1 MLKRYRIYDWWW
13 NRRRRRTP
21 RDNPPRGV
29 LLISSGGLGDTV
41 LFAHVVERFAALARD
56 QEPVDVLLRS
66 DAMKMAFL
74 LPSRVAAIGVEF
86 ERLRRD
92 MDYRRQVTDSLFD
105 THYRLL
111 VHTDY
116 LRHPDLDEA
125 LAAAAHAPEA
135 AAMEPRSWPKYDALL
150 NRNRGLYGRL
160 FDSGPPIQNKV
171 LRWSRF
177 ADWLTG
183 TESPPPAAVLDP
195 SGLAPAASVDGPV
208 VVIQP
213 FSAVQRKQSP
223 PALYKRIIEGL
234 PPGTRVVI
242 TGAPGDLEANGDYQP
257 LLEMPLVEFDSSGF
271 AGLVPLLRAATL
283 VISVDTALMHLAVAV
298 GAPTLCLASAA
309 YVGEIVPY
317 DPAMQP
323 DNVHF
328 IYHSMPCEGCLGD
341 CILPAEDGMFPCV
354 ARLDEETVLG
364 RVHEMLT
371 RDPVSGADTAR

>member
-21 RDNPPRGV
+21 RNDPPRGV

-41 LFAHVVERFAALARD
+41 LFAHVVERFVALARAG
-56 QEPVDVLLRS
+56 EPVDVLLRS
-66 DAMKMAFL
+66 DAMKMAFV
-74 LPSRVAAIGVEF
+74 LPSNVSAIGVEF

-92 MDYRRQVTDSLFD
+92 MDYRREVTDNLFD

-125 LAAAAHAPEA
+125 LAAAAHAPDS
-135 AAMEPRSWPKYDALL
+135 AAMEPRPWRKYDTLL
-150 NRNRGLYGRL
+150 NRNRSLYGRL
-160 FDSGPPIQNKV
+160 FDSGPPNLNKV
-171 LRWSRF
+171 LRWAKF

-183 TESPPPAAVLDP
+183 TESAAPVCRLAGDV
-195 SGLAPAASVDGPV
+195 LAPAAGLDGPV

-213 FSAVQRKQSP
+213 FSAVKRKQSP
-223 PALYKRIIEGL
+223 PALFRRIIESL

-242 TGAPGDLEANGDYQP
+242 TGRERDLEANGDYRP
-257 LLEMPLVEFDSSGF
+257 LLEMPGVEFDGSGF
-271 AGLVPLLRAATL
+271 AGLVPLLRAAKL
-283 VISVDTALMHLAVAV
+283 VISADTALMHLAVAV

-317 DPAMQP
+317 DPAIAP
-323 DNVHF
+323 GNARF
-328 IYHSMPCEGCLGD
+328 IYHSMDCEGCLGA

-354 ARLDEETVLG
+354 ARLDQDRIIASVG
-364 RVHEMLT
+364 EMMASEA
-371 RDPVSGADTAR
+371 PAQ

>member
-13 NRRRRRTP
+13 NRRRHRTP
-21 RDNPPRGV
+21 RNDPPRGV

-41 LFAHVVERFAALARD
+41 LFAHVVERFVALAQD
-56 QEPVDVLLRS
+56 NEPVDVLLRS

-74 LPSRVAAIGVEF
+74 LPSNVSAIGVEF

-92 MDYRRQVTDSLFD
+92 MVYRREVTDNLFD

-125 LAAAAHAPEA
+125 LAAAAQAPDA
-135 AAMEPRSWPKYDALL
+135 AAMEPRPWRKYDTLL
-150 NRNRGLYGRL
+150 NRNRGLYRRL
-160 FDSGPPIQNKV
+160 FDSGPPNLNKV

-183 TESPPPAAVLDP
+183 TEGPPPVCRLAVDI
-195 SGLAPAASVDGPV
+195 LAPAATMDGPV

-213 FSAVQRKQSP
+213 FSAVKRKQSP
-223 PALYKRIIEGL
+223 PALFRRIIESL
-234 PPGTRVVI
+234 PPGTRVVM
-242 TGAPGDLEANGDYQP
+242 TGAERDLEVNGDYRP
-257 LLEMPLVEFDSSGF
+257 LLEMPGVEFDSSGF
-271 AGLVPLLRAATL
+271 ADLVALLRAAKL

-317 DPAMQP
+317 DPAITP
-323 DNVHF
+323 DNACFV
-328 IYHSMPCEGCLGD
+328 YHSMPCEGCLGE
-341 CILPAEDGMFPCV
+341 CIFPTEDGMFPCV
-354 ARLDEETVLG
+354 ARLDEGQIIASVG
-364 RVHEMLT
+364 EMMAAKA
-371 RDPVSGADTAR
+371 PAQ

>member
-1 MLKRYRIYDWWW
+1 MIKIFQILDWWW

-21 RDNPPRGV
+21 RNDPPRGV

-56 QEPVDVLLRS
+56 NEPVDVLLRS

-74 LPSRVAAIGVEF
+74 LPSSVSAIGVEF

-92 MDYRRQVTDSLFD
+92 MVYRREVTDNLFD

-125 LAAAAHAPEA
+125 LAAATHTPET
-135 AAMEPRSWPKYDALL
+135 AAMEPRPWRKYDTLL
-150 NRNRGLYGRL
+150 TRNRGLYGRL
-160 FDSGPPIQNKV
+160 FDSGPPNLNKV
-171 LRWSRF
+171 LRWAKF

-183 TESPPPAAVLDP
+183 TESAAPVCRLAGDI
-195 SGLAPAASVDGPV
+195 LAPAASVDGPV

-213 FSAVQRKQSP
+213 FSAVKRKQSR
-223 PALYKRIIEGL
+223 PALFQRIIESL
-234 PPGTRVVI
+234 PAGTRVVI
-242 TGAPGDLEANGDYQP
+242 TGASRDLEANGDYKP
-257 LLEMPLVEFDSSGF
+257 LLEMPGAEFDSSGF
-271 AGLVPLLRAATL
+271 ADLVPLLRAATL

-298 GAPTLCLASAA
+298 GAPTLGLASAA

-317 DPAMQP
+317 DPAIAP
-323 DNVHF
+323 GNARFV
-328 IYHSMPCEGCLGD
+328 YHSMPCEGCLGA
-341 CILPAEDGMFPCV
+341 CIHPAEDGMFPCV
-354 ARLDEETVLG
+354 ARLDEGQIISEV
-364 RVHEMLT
+364 REMM
-371 RDPVSGADTAR
+371 SARAQAQ

>member
-13 NRRRRRTP
+13 NHRRRRTP
-21 RDNPPRGV
+21 RNEPPRGV

-41 LFAHVVERFAALARD
+41 LFAHVVERFVALARD
-56 QEPVDVLLRS
+56 NEPVDVLLRS

-74 LPSRVAAIGVEF
+74 LPSNVSAIGVEF

-92 MDYRRQVTDSLFD
+92 MVYRREVTDNLFD

-125 LAAAAHAPEA
+125 LAQAAQAPDA
-135 AAMEPRSWPKYDALL
+135 VAMEPRPWRKYDTLL
-150 NRNRGLYGRL
+150 NRNRGLYRRL
-160 FDSGPPIQNKV
+160 FDSGPPNLNKV

-183 TESPPPAAVLDP
+183 TEGPPPVCRLAGDI
-195 SGLAPAASVDGPV
+195 LAPAATVDGPV

-213 FSAVQRKQSP
+213 FSAVKRKQSP
-223 PALYKRIIEGL
+223 PALFRRIIESL
-234 PPGTRVVI
+234 PPGTRVVM
-242 TGAPGDLEANGDYQP
+242 TGAERDLEVNGDYRP
-257 LLEMPLVEFDSSGF
+257 LLEMPGVEFDSSGF
-271 AGLVPLLRAATL
+271 ADLVALLRAATL

-317 DPAMQP
+317 DPAITP
-323 DNVHF
+323 DNACFV
-328 IYHSMPCEGCLGD
+328 YHSMPCEGCLGE

-354 ARLDEETVLG
+354 ARLDEGQIIASVG
-364 RVHEMLT
+364 EMMAAKA
-371 RDPVSGADTAR
+371 PAQ

>member
-13 NRRRRRTP
+13 NRRRHRTP
-21 RDNPPRGV
+21 RNDPPRGV

-41 LFAHVVERFAALARD
+41 LFVHVVERFVALAQD
-56 QEPVDVLLRS
+56 NEPVDVLLRS

-74 LPSRVAAIGVEF
+74 LPSSVSAIGVEF

-92 MDYRRQVTDSLFD
+92 MVYRREVTDNLFD

-125 LAAAAHAPEA
+125 LAAAAQAPDA
-135 AAMEPRSWPKYDALL
+135 VAMEPRPWRKYDTLL
-150 NRNRGLYGRL
+150 NRNHGLYGRL
-160 FDSGPPIQNKV
+160 FDSGPPNLNKV
-171 LRWSRF
+171 LRWAKF

-183 TESPPPAAVLDP
+183 TESAAPVCRLD
-195 SGLAPAASVDGPV
+195 GDILAPAASVDGPV

-213 FSAVQRKQSP
+213 FSAVKRKQSP
-223 PALYKRIIEGL
+223 PALFRRIIESL
-234 PPGTRVVI
+234 PPGTRVVM
-242 TGAPGDLEANGDYQP
+242 TGAERDLEVNGDYRP
-257 LLEMPLVEFDSSGF
+257 LLEMPGVEFDRSGF
-271 AGLVPLLRAATL
+271 ADLVALLRAAKL

-317 DPAMQP
+317 DPAITP
-323 DNVHF
+323 DNVRF
-328 IYHSMPCEGCLGD
+328 IYHSMDCEGCLGE
-341 CILPAEDGMFPCV
+341 CIHPAEDGMFPCV
-354 ARLDEETVLG
+354 ARLDEELIIASV
-364 RVHEMLT
+364 
-371 RDPVSGADTAR
+371 GAMMSARAQAQ